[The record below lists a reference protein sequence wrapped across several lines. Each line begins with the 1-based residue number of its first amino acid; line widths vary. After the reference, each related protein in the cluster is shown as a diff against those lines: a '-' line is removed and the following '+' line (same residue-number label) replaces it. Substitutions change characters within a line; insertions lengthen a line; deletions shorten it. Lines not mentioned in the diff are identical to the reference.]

1 MYALIYDE
9 FEPSKREKEVIS
21 LHKTR
26 ETAEKALALRQRRLD
41 KRVWECKT
49 RIVWL
54 YNKVNPGDTV
64 TPDFFDTW
72 APDEEIPESE
82 KVPDGD

>member
-1 MYALIYDE
+1 MYALIFDE
-9 FEPSKREKEVIS
+9 FDPLKRQKEVIS

-26 ETAEKALALRQRRLD
+26 KTAEKALALRRRKLG
-41 KRVWECKT
+41 KRVWECNT

-54 YNKVNPGDTV
+54 YDKVKAGGTV
-64 TPDFFDTW
+64 TPNSFDTW
-72 APDEEIPESE
+72 APDEDIPESE